1 MNNLYQKI
9 NDLIQQSVQ
18 EYIHNISNKYD
29 LDEIELLAIWN
40 NIELDGQKKKVVE
53 RKVEKKVEIPDDNCN
68 DQPAEDDTNVQGCPY
83 VFTKGTLSG
92 KECGCKP
99 KSNTIFC
106 SKHKKHEESAPK
118 TAKKVLPN
126 PKKPSEPE
134 PPQKVSPSTKKS
146 IVPALPKKTSP
157 PSKIISVVLRK
168 NKTLDKLWH
177 VESSMV
183 FKSAQERVVIGK
195 CVDDKLHDLT
205 AEDIEVCKLM
215 NFRYETNVEIETKVS
230 HKIPIGKDASNMKK
244 SINKAINNTNIQAD
258 DIEEI
263 LNKLQRKPEDSSD
276 SELSDVDEL
285 SDIDDEDE
293 EDEELFEEY

>member
-1 MNNLYQKI
+1 MNILYQKI
-9 NDLIQQSVQ
+9 NDVIQQSVQ
-18 EYIHNISNKYD
+18 EYIHNISEKYD
-29 LDEIELLAIWN
+29 LDEIELLALWN
-40 NIELDGQKKKVVE
+40 NIELEGQKKKVVE
-53 RKVEKKVEIPDDNCN
+53 RKVEINHDECN

-99 KSNTIFC
+99 KNNTIFC

-118 TAKKVLPN
+118 NAKKVLPN

-134 PPQKVSPSTKKS
+134 PAKKVSPSTKKS
-146 IVPALPKKTSP
+146 IVPAQPKKVSP

-183 FKSAQERVVIGK
+183 FKSANERVVIGK
-195 CVDDKLHDLT
+195 CIDDKLYDLT

-215 NFRYETNVEIETKVS
+215 NFRYETNVEIETKVPD
-230 HKIPIGKDASNMKK
+230 KIPIGKDASNMKK

-263 LNKLQRKPEDSSD
+263 LNKLQRKPDESSD
-276 SELSDVDEL
+276 SEISDVEEL
-285 SDIDDEDE
+285 SDIDDDE
-293 EDEELFEEY
+293 NDELFEEY

>member
-1 MNNLYQKI
+1 MNILYQKI
-9 NDLIQQSVQ
+9 NDVIQQSVH
-18 EYIHNISNKYD
+18 EYIHNISEKYD

-40 NIELDGQKKKVVE
+40 NIELNGQKKKVIE
-53 RKVEKKVEIPDDNCN
+53 SNDESNEDDNE
-68 DQPAEDDTNVQGCPY
+68 QPVEDDTNIQGCPY

-99 KSNTIFC
+99 KNNTIFC

-134 PPQKVSPSTKKS
+134 PPKKVSPSSKKS

-177 VESSMV
+177 IESSMV

-195 CVDDKLHDLT
+195 CVNDKLHDLT

-215 NFRYETNVEIETKVS
+215 NFRYETDKEIESKAPD
-230 HKIPIGKDASNMKK
+230 KIPIGKNASNMKK

-263 LNKLQRKPEDSSD
+263 LNKLQRKPDDSSD
-276 SELSDVDEL
+276 TEISDVEEL
-285 SDIDDEDE
+285 SDIDDEE